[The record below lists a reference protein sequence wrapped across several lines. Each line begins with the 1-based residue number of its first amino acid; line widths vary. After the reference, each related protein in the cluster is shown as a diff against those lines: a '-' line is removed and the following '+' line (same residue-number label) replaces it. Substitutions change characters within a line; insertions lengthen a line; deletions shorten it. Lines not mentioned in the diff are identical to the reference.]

1 LKLCAVNIIRKILL
15 LYQDVFRPIAVK
27 NRKISN
33 TLEEFE
39 ALILNYDGKPVKN
52 VGALVTRFYERE
64 ANLHVTT
71 TGI

>member
-1 LKLCAVNIIRKILL
+1 MCGYYFTRKILL
-15 LYQDVFRPIAVK
+15 LYQEVFRPIAVK

-33 TLEEFE
+33 TLEDFE
-39 ALILNYDGKPVKN
+39 ALILNYDGKPVTG
-52 VGALVTRFYERE
+52 VGALVTSFYERE